1 MPEMFLFYN
10 RDGIDNWMGQM
21 NVSYEYR
28 EI

>member
-10 RDGIDNWMGQM
+10 RDEIDNWMGQV
-21 NVSYEYR
+21 NVYYGYM